1 MFWKKKEIS
10 YKEEQQIS
18 LKNLEGW
25 IDFVAEQIAYCAVHN
40 YKEVEDLGM
49 PIEEAVALLESMK
62 STYAFIKELEQY
74 A

>member
-40 YKEVEDLGM
+40 YKEVDDLEM

-62 STYAFIKELEQY
+62 STYAFIKELEEY